1 MEGIGL
7 LITLGTGMF
16 LVSVVSGTLPSRISL
31 GEKHY
36 PWLMCF
42 AAGLLIGC
50 ALLILPEGIHT
61 FYDVLGMIYEQPM
74 ITNTT
79 ARVGGMTSSSSSPAM
94 VDDDGG
100 DGGQQASLVKLLP
113 NSMILSTDLRQ
124 PSMDVIRFG
133 RTSKLLGLTLTS
145 HRTIGLTLAAGFII
159 MIVIEQILSQKR
171 VPVHVAVSDLGNQTQ
186 EPRQLLLTA
195 GLMFHA
201 IADGVGLGAA
211 SVSDNRKLEMTIF
224 FAILLH
230 KIPSAFGLGTIL
242 LHEKYSLR
250 SIRRHLIGFSLAAP
264 LASILTYVMLVRW
277 GRDARTLHEYSALLV
292 IFSAGTFLYVALVET
307 LPGIYRLGLGM
318 SETKRRLSIRQLLS
332 LIIGILVP
340 FLLMAEHG

>member
-1 MEGIGL
+1 MVK
-7 LITLGTGMF
+7 F
-16 LVSVVSGTLPSRISL
+16 PSS
-31 GEKHY
+31 
-36 PWLMCF
+36 
-42 AAGLLIGC
+42 
-50 ALLILPEGIHT
+50 
-61 FYDVLGMIYEQPM
+61 
-74 ITNTT
+74 
-79 ARVGGMTSSSSSPAM
+79 
-94 VDDDGG
+94 
-100 DGGQQASLVKLLP
+100 
-113 NSMILSTDLRQ
+113 ILSTDQ
-124 PSMDVIRFG
+124 PLMDTIRFG
-133 RTSKLLGLTLTS
+133 RTSRLLGFTLNS
-145 HRTIGLTLAAGFII
+145 HKMIGLTLAAGFVM

-171 VPVHVAVSDLGNQTQ
+171 VPIHVAVSDLGNQTQ
-186 EPRQLLLTA
+186 EPKRLLITA

-242 LHEKYSLR
+242 LHEKYTPR

-264 LASILTYVMLVRW
+264 LASILTFLMLVHW
-277 GRDARTLHEYSALLV
+277 GREARKLHEYGALLV

-318 SETKRRLSIRQLLS
+318 PETKRRLSIRQLVS
-332 LIIGILVP
+332 LIVGILVP